1 MTDSDK
7 PKATIEHKLVKPVR
21 PSDWHLLSTYA
32 VLATLPDRQHPQSV
46 IYRTKVMQSQVRFQM
61 YRWISENPEK
71 AYSGTYELNCPPTGL
86 LVRPKTK
93 FCNNPVVCPWCFV
106 RRRLVPI
113 YEAIKAVPVAAR
125 KGSKIVA
132 VRAAYSPTEQLPFF
146 RNDRGPHQWHGSLVT
161 AQTVTPFP
169 AVDDEDLKE
178 KEEDKVP
185 SRLDHVFH
193 VVQVVP
199 ESLMLPSI
207 VDGILKRAGHP
218 LSTSAV
224 ELPYTSLTN
233 VIRVLSGTYTF
244 PWLQLCAKRNL
255 ELFSQIKAGYSEQ
268 RLLRINT
275 FKKEKISEH
284 H

>member
-1 MTDSDK
+1 
-7 PKATIEHKLVKPVR
+7 
-21 PSDWHLLSTYA
+21 
-32 VLATLPDRQHPQSV
+32 
-46 IYRTKVMQSQVRFQM
+46 
-61 YRWISENPEK
+61 
-71 AYSGTYELNCPPTGL
+71 
-86 LVRPKTK
+86 
-93 FCNNPVVCPWCFV
+93 
-106 RRRLVPI
+106 
-113 YEAIKAVPVAAR
+113 
-125 KGSKIVA
+125 
-132 VRAAYSPTEQLPFF
+132 
-146 RNDRGPHQWHGSLVT
+146 
-161 AQTVTPFP
+161 VTPFP